1 MNPSH
6 THTQS
11 TSVYPYV
18 CFLPCR
24 WVLLNILPLQVWAL
38 ALIAG
43 VFPLI
48 VILLTAA
55 FYTRSFYD
63 AQVGALGLGLSLGLT
78 ATLTDI
84 IKVSGLILPATCTR

>member
-1 MNPSH
+1 M
-6 THTQS
+6 
-11 TSVYPYV
+11 Y
-18 CFLPCR
+18 
-24 WVLLNILPLQVWAL
+24 AL

-78 ATLTDI
+78 VTLTDI
-84 IKVSGLILPATCTR
+84 IKVSRHIAHVMLKVADQDADHGRSTSTRFVRSM